1 MPEAVESG
9 SDERPR
15 RITLNT
21 DGSRHPLQNGLTA
34 FTFVI
39 GIVAFATGIVVHLH
53 PVASFCGVIGFVV
66 GLFTQLIS
74 ATREERVLIMAG
86 VIASF
91 VGMALGIAHGG
102 FI

>member
-9 SDERPR
+9 SGERPR

-21 DGSRHPLQNGLTA
+21 DGNRHPLQNGLTA

-39 GIVAFATGIVVHLH
+39 GIVAFATGIKVNLH
-53 PVASFCGVIGFVV
+53 SVASFCGVIGFVV
-66 GLFTQLIS
+66 GLFAQLIS
-74 ATREERVLIMAG
+74 ATRAERILIMAG
-86 VIASF
+86 VIAAF